1 MNEIE
6 ISGVSL
12 GKWMKCRLKL
22 QVPAKQ
28 KDRVVITMFGPRH
41 GKRGYCGPNMSLAK
55 ALELAAALLALAES
69 AQEQAKSAL
78 IGE

>member
-12 GKWMKCRLKL
+12 GKWVRCRLKL
-22 QVPAKQ
+22 QVPPKQ

-41 GKRGYCGPNMSLAK
+41 GKRGYCGPTMSLAK
-55 ALELAAALLALAES
+55 AQELAAALLVLAES
-69 AQEQAKSAL
+69 AQEQAKPAL

>member
-22 QVPAKQ
+22 YVPPKQ
-28 KDRVVITMFGPRH
+28 KDRVVVTMFGPRH
-41 GKRGYCGPNMSLAK
+41 GRRGYCGPTMTLAK
-55 ALELAAALLALAES
+55 ALELAAALTALVET
-69 AQEQAKSAL
+69 AQEQANPVL